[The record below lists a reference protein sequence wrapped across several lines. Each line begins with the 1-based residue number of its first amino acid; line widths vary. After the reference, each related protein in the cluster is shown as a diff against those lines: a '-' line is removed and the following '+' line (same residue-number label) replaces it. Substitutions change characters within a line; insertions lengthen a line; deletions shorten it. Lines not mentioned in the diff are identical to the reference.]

1 MITFVLIHGTFV
13 QRAEWPALR
22 KTLQNVADE
31 SGQTASF
38 EEVQWSGK
46 NSVSGRRSAAD
57 RIRTK
62 LLEVR
67 KANPKGPVFV
77 LAHSH
82 GGNAL
87 AYFLSA
93 STDLA
98 HTLTGCAFLSTP
110 FVAIRERPNPRAVMA
125 SLMFVPALL
134 LTVIAGAYIWHGTLP
149 SEMTTLDKYIR
160 VVLQTIPF
168 GVGIFLYDSVTRE
181 TRAKYSLEEAVEN
194 QTANIPWAN
203 YLYLRYPGDE
213 AALALSTLQFFSLV
227 ATKISNLI
235 GRVYGTS
242 SGILETAIQA
252 VKVLVVTAIISASGI
267 ISFWHLDVGE
277 PVLLISKVVFWIF
290 FALAFVALVV
300 FFYQAFAAYWFGWTD
315 LRAGFLVELAIE
327 PVPYGGHRLHVLD
340 WTKKSEDLPILQPIA
355 PDRVG
360 HPSQPFGDSDP
371 SQTLDDILR
380 HSWSHTH
387 PDAIKLIGTWV
398 HFCLARNTQ

>member
-1 MITFVLIHGTFV
+1 
-13 QRAEWPALR
+13 
-22 KTLQNVADE
+22 
-31 SGQTASF
+31 
-38 EEVQWSGK
+38 
-46 NSVSGRRSAAD
+46 
-57 RIRTK
+57 
-62 LLEVR
+62 
-67 KANPKGPVFV
+67 
-77 LAHSH
+77 
-82 GGNAL
+82 
-87 AYFLSA
+87 
-93 STDLA
+93 
-98 HTLTGCAFLSTP
+98 
-110 FVAIRERPNPRAVMA
+110 MA